1 MGKIMYKG
9 QEFRGKIERQSDIKP
24 DKDKYLV
31 YKWDFTKSLVDEING
46 IELGNVRGTFTPSEN
61 GIYFENASD
70 SFTIDISENNGDY
83 YFGKTIEMEFGEFS
97 AVSDHR
103 EILDLRKK
111 SVFRNSGTGTS
122 LIYLASGYEGKAYT
136 TSHPDTYSTQ
146 NPDMLWR
153 WPSEYDTVDK
163 RKTMLSN
170 KTVSLYQ
177 DDSGSTAI
185 ALDDFLMYYKN
196 CNVDGYYG
204 TCPVLN
210 VNMSYDGGTGSNYY
224 LNTKRYFICNDAYLC
239 IGDVRS
245 SVRKGLV
252 GCYLKGIRMYDGMFV
267 NLSRLIEFDTSSE
280 S

>member
-1 MGKIMYKG
+1 MYKG
-9 QEFRGKIERQSDIKP
+9 QEFQGKIERQIPKP
-24 DKDKYLV
+24 NKDDYLV

-46 IELGNVRGTFTPSEN
+46 IEIGNVRGTFTPSEN

-70 SFTIDISENNGDY
+70 SFTIDISENNDDY

-122 LIYLASGYEGKAYT
+122 LIYLTSGYEGRTYT
-136 TSHPDTYSTQ
+136 ASRPDTLSSLSE
-146 NPDMLWR
+146 DMAWR

-170 KTVSLYQ
+170 KTVSIYQ
-177 DDSGSTAI
+177 DDNGSAAI

-196 CNVDGYYG
+196 CNIDGYYG
-204 TCPVLN
+204 TSPVLN
-210 VNMSYDGGTGSNYY
+210 VTNSYNSSTTYINA
-224 LNTKRYFICNDAYLC
+224 KRYLICNDAYLC
-239 IGDVRS
+239 VGDVRS

-252 GCYLKGIRMYDGMFV
+252 GCYLKGICIYDGMFID
-267 NLSRLIEFDTSSE
+267 LSRAIEFGTSSE

>member
-1 MGKIMYKG
+1 MAYIRCSGG
-9 QEFRGKIERQSDIKP
+9 GSTKP
-24 DKDKYLV
+24 NKDDYLV

-46 IELGNVRGTFTPSEN
+46 IKLGNVRGTFTPSEN

-111 SVFRNSGTGTS
+111 SIFSQSGAGTS
-122 LIYLASGYEGKAYT
+122 LIYLASGSEGEAYT
-136 TSHPDTYSTQ
+136 IPSPDAYNQASE
-146 NPDMLWR
+146 DMHWR
-153 WPSEYDTVDK
+153 YPSEYDTAEK

-177 DDSGSTAI
+177 DDNGSVAI
-185 ALDDFLMYYKN
+185 ALDDFVTYYKN
-196 CNVDGYYG
+196 CNTDGYYG
-204 TCPVLN
+204 SCPVLN
-210 VNMSYDGGTGSNYY
+210 VNLSHDGSTINSYQNV
-224 LNTKRYFICNDAYLC
+224 KRYFICNDAYLC
-239 IGDVRS
+239 VGDVRS

-267 NLSRLIEFDTSSE
+267 NLSRLIEFGTSSE

>member
-1 MGKIMYKG
+1 MAYFKCSGSG
-9 QEFRGKIERQSDIKP
+9 STKP
-24 DKDKYLV
+24 DKDDYLV

-97 AVSDHR
+97 AASDHR

-111 SVFRNSGTGTS
+111 SEFRLSGAGTS
-122 LIYLASGYEGKAYT
+122 LIYLMNGYEGKAYT
-136 TSHPDTYSTQ
+136 TSHPDTYSSST
-146 NPDMLWR
+146 DMLWR
-153 WPSEYDTVDK
+153 WPNEYNTADK

-177 DDSGSTAI
+177 DDNGSTAI

-196 CNVDGYYG
+196 CNIDGYYG
-204 TCPVLN
+204 SCPVLN
-210 VNMSYDGGTGSNYY
+210 VNMAYDGGTDSSYY

-239 IGDVRS
+239 VGDVRS
-245 SVRKGLV
+245 SVRSGLV
-252 GCYLKGIRMYDGMFV
+252 GCYLKGIRMYDGMFID
-267 NLSRLIEFDTSSE
+267 LSRLIEFDTSSE